1 MKTNKLVEEI
11 QNTIKY
17 KFKNKNNLINSL
29 THPGFYRSYNKS
41 KKYIPNEFERL
52 EFLGDRVLGLIVAS
66 LIYNKFK
73 DFNEGYLTKK

>member
-17 KFKNKNNLINSL
+17 KFKNNNNLINCL

-41 KKYIPNEFERL
+41 KKIK
-52 EFLGDRVLGLIVAS
+52 
-66 LIYNKFK
+66 KFMGK
-73 DFNEGYLTKK
+73 